1 MLNQSNLEGAS
12 EQAKKYSKVADLS
25 ELRVQ
30 YAPDYSSG
38 SQPEAARRGMMAYG
52 KSSAIDN
59 LSSMAMA
66 MPAPGASLASHDEA
80 YGVASGEIDYTQS
93 ERLVQK
99 VLNRKK

>member
-1 MLNQSNLEGAS
+1 MLNESNLEGAS
-12 EQAKKYSKVADLS
+12 EQAKKYSKAADLS
-25 ELRVQ
+25 ELKVQ

-38 SQPEAARRGMMAYG
+38 TQAGALRRGEMMAYG
-52 KSSAIDN
+52 
-59 LSSMAMA
+59 
-66 MPAPGASLASHDEA
+66 MPAPAATLTSHAEA